1 MDQAVE
7 DGIGQRRI
15 ADGGMPV
22 RYRQLAGD
30 EGRAAAM
37 PVIDDFQ
44 QITPAFVG
52 QRRQPPVIDD
62 QDVGSRHLGQGLG
75 ITAIVPA
82 ECQGRQQTRQ
92 ANIHERQ
99 VKLLNKLLDGF
110 EGKLTSSKWAAIAKC
125 SPDTAL
131 RDINDLL
138 ARGVLR
144 KTDAGGR
151 STSYVLD
158 EYPTTSA

>member
-7 DGIGQRRI
+7 DGIGQRWI

-52 QRRQPPVIDD
+52 QRRQPPVIND

-82 ECQGRQQTRQ
+82 ECQGR
-92 ANIHERQ
+92 
-99 VKLLNKLLDGF
+99 
-110 EGKLTSSKWAAIAKC
+110 
-125 SPDTAL
+125 
-131 RDINDLL
+131 
-138 ARGVLR
+138 
-144 KTDAGGR
+144 
-151 STSYVLD
+151 
-158 EYPTTSA
+158 